1 MTYLHF
7 FLFPL
12 PRPHPG
18 DGVVDEE
25 DEIIGGDVTRDGL
38 VNSADTDI
46 VGDTNGDGVVDEND
60 TGLVGDANGESFFLC
75 VSAVAVYWGPTWF
88 SISPESLSEVDEGVK
103 VFSACWETVKVVLLP
118 SNITPILRTFSN
130 NALSGA

>member
-1 MTYLHF
+1 MRSIDVIGTYPHLRCSSGLTYLHL
-7 FLFPL
+7 FLFRL

-25 DEIIGGDVTRDGL
+25 DEIIGGDVNRDGVVDDADVIEGDVNGDGL

-60 TGLVGDANGESFFLC
+60 TGLVGDANGESFFFLC
-75 VSAVAVYWGPTWF
+75 VSAVAVYWAHLG
-88 SISPESLSEVDEGVK
+88 
-103 VFSACWETVKVVLLP
+103 SANHA
-118 SNITPILRTFSN
+118 SR
-130 NALSGA
+130 